1 MIRYSVTNGNQIIK
15 EICEHCGE
23 IISDLHISEITVK
36 NPKDPRTI
44 KIVGKDGS
52 TKQVVPTKE
61 DFLATKTGSYIREG
75 LLDDGEKPKYG
86 VRPEAMCSQSIDIV
100 TGITASFCYRTDNE
114 TFLSKTS
121 GSTTFSAS
129 FHATS
134 EKEST
139 DLGRKVGVDRK
150 GNIIRLKSEKNLDEA
165 DSAVKYHGQFQ
176 TSWFRVLSTKL
187 QKSYLEDAQG
197 CSRMLSTYG
206 KEEVMSGKV
215 MARFKTLDEFK
226 TYMKKSCP

>member
-1 MIRYSVTNGNQIIK
+1 M
-15 EICEHCGE
+15 
-23 IISDLHISEITVK
+23 
-36 NPKDPRTI
+36 
-44 KIVGKDGS
+44 
-52 TKQVVPTKE
+52 
-61 DFLATKTGSYIREG
+61 
-75 LLDDGEKPKYG
+75 LDDGEKPKYG

-226 TYMKKSCP
+226 TYRDILQNINKEDLKKPLDNFIQKNYVPAEVAQELAEILGAPNKDYNKLY